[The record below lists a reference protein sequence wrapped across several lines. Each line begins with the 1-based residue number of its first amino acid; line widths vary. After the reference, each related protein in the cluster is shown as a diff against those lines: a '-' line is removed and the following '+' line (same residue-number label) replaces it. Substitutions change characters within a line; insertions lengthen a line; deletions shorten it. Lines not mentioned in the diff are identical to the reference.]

1 MEKRKTKSGQ
11 YIKRTIVGEKY
22 SFSTFGFDI
31 EVEAVKIVNPR
42 ETEVKMTKLIE
53 DDSSGD
59 SKSFLE
65 PLKRMIKEGFVMK
78 IQNLNLR
85 TL

>member
-1 MEKRKTKSGQ
+1 MRKTKSGQ
-11 YIKRTIVGEKY
+11 YVKSTIVGEKY

-31 EVEAVKIVNPR
+31 EVEAVEIINPL
-42 ETEVKMTKLIE
+42 ETEVKMTKLIR

-65 PLKRMIKEGFVMK
+65 PIEKMIKEEFVMK
-78 IQNLNLR
+78 VQNPNLR
-85 TL
+85 IL